1 MLAVRLDSRPA
12 PPHSE
17 HFASPPSETLLCRGR
32 SHRGAAKA
40 ARRSLAPRVGL
51 RCGQRGVCLRSKKNV
66 LAALSLVHHRR
77 SRATAR
83 WQSSHVHRQARLTSK
98 AVADPASCRRAALVR
113 QRVRGVVE
121 EAALRR
127 RRLSSRRRLSASPP
141 LWLPLQWRS
150 RSGGSRS
157 TRFPAL
163 LRWPTVPSSVCIC
176 CLTGSRCAARHCHQR
191 GLRCAGGGRTDA
203 SCGRTQRKAMWRIR
217 RCPLFSAVR
226 QRTRAALGAS
236 EQCTLERMPA
246 LHRVRRARRCQGG

>member
-1 MLAVRLDSRPA
+1 MLAVRLDSRRRPTPST
-12 PPHSE
+12 PPHHRRRPCCVAAVHAAARQKLRGALSRP
-17 HFASPPSETLLCRGR
+17 ASGCAADSGACVSARRRMSLPR
-32 SHRGAAKA
+32 SH
-40 ARRSLAPRVGL
+40 
-51 RCGQRGVCLRSKKNV
+51 
-66 LAALSLVHHRR
+66 LVHHRR

-217 RCPLFSAVR
+217 RCPIFSAVR

-246 LHRVRRARRCQGG
+246 LHRVRRARRLCQGG